1 MRENKEDICRQL
13 FEAIR
18 RTRAGDDVV
27 GLRYVKEGYEEH
39 VYVDFIDNPGGEKN
53 QCLNGLRNSDDKG
66 CPEQYRY
73 RVGGAY
79 AGLF

>member
-27 GLRYVKEGYEEH
+27 GLRYVKEGYEE
-39 VYVDFIDNPGGEKN
+39 
-53 QCLNGLRNSDDKG
+53 
-66 CPEQYRY
+66 
-73 RVGGAY
+73 
-79 AGLF
+79 

>member
-27 GLRYVKEGYEEH
+27 GLRYVKEGHGEH
-39 VYVDFIDNPGGEKN
+39 VYVDFIDNPGGD
-53 QCLNGLRNSDDKG
+53 QCLDGLRDSNDQR
-66 CPEQYRY
+66 CR
-73 RVGGAY
+73 
-79 AGLF
+79 